1 MSADSTDNGSASSPE
16 PSSPEPSS
24 PAPTSPVLITP
35 ALLRE
40 LALPEPGSS
49 KSDRGNVLVIG
60 GARRTPG
67 AAALSG
73 MAALRV
79 GAGRLTIAV
88 AQSVAANLAA
98 TFFEAGVVGLE
109 ETPRGSVSGTGLGP
123 LRDEIEAADCIVV
136 GPGLDDADGTL
147 VLLENLAPLLPDA
160 VTLVLDAFAL
170 GVLPKAPS
178 MRAAAAGRVVLT
190 PNDAEA
196 QRLLG
201 AEPGE
206 TLNDARAIAARYQAV
221 VGMKSFVVEPD
232 GAAWE
237 ISTGHPGLG
246 TSGSGDVLAG
256 AIAGLLARGASAG
269 DATRWASY
277 LHAAAGDRLISRI
290 GPLGYLAGELIDEL
304 PVLLRQLS

>member
-1 MSADSTDNGSASSPE
+1 MSAPDHDSSS
-16 PSSPEPSS
+16 
-24 PAPTSPVLITP
+24 SPVLITP

-40 LALPEPGSS
+40 VPLPEPGSS
-49 KSDRGNVLVIG
+49 KSDRGDVLVIG

-67 AAALSG
+67 AAALTG

-79 GAGRLTIAV
+79 GAGRLTLAV
-88 AQSVAANLAA
+88 AESVAAGLAA
-98 TFFEAGVVGLE
+98 SFFEAGVVGLE
-109 ETPRGSVSGTGLGP
+109 ETPRGSVRGTGLGP
-123 LRDEIEAADCIVV
+123 LREEIEGADCIVI

-147 VLLENLAPLLPDA
+147 VLLENIAPLLPDG

-170 GVLPKAPS
+170 GVLPKAS
-178 MRAAAAGRVVLT
+178 AMRAAAAGRVVLT
-190 PNDAEA
+190 PNGAEA
-196 QRLLG
+196 QRLLDR
-201 AEPGE
+201 ESGE
-206 TLNDARAIAARYQAV
+206 TLDDARAIAERYQAV

-237 ISTGHPGLG
+237 VSTGHPGLG

-269 DATRWASY
+269 DAARWASY

-290 GPLGYLAGELIDEL
+290 GPLGYLAGELTEEL
-304 PVLLRQLS
+304 PVVLRELS